1 MPGIIDCL
9 AAAEAGAMLADDCAI
24 LADHNA
30 IGPRVRALA
39 GPEDRRRPG
48 SRPAG
53 RRHARRA
60 RICCYRSVPGRSRLR
75 RVEPVEWPGNLHQ
88 LRPLRLKSLPDRA
101 AGQFG
106 MLCALGIGEARSSSQ
121 AFSSS
126 PGSALRAARGQAPL
140 ATRSRG
146 VKKRSRTTPTGFST
160 PAFARAGSAPFPSSR
175 PACRRLARPVNGHT
189 SAESGG

>member
-1 MPGIIDCL
+1 MSCRMKRRKPSREAVCRCSGQRFPSERSQLREAMPMRY
-9 AAAEAGAMLADDCAI
+9 A
-24 LADHNA
+24 
-30 IGPRVRALA
+30 RAFLGDA
-39 GPEDRRRPG
+39 RETQIVAQPTDQACRRPFVDG
-48 SRPAG
+48 GKSATKSGATRQPKV
-53 RRHARRA
+53 
-60 RICCYRSVPGRSRLR
+60 ITMETEC
-75 RVEPVEWPGNLHQ
+75 PV
-88 LRPLRLKSLPDRA
+88 
-101 AGQFG
+101 
-106 MLCALGIGEARSSSQ
+106 GEARSSSQ

-140 ATRSRG
+140 ATRSPG